1 MRKKISIIG
10 SGNVGAATALWIAR
24 NELGDV
30 VLYNRTRGLA
40 EGKALDLKESSPV
53 DGFDLTITG
62 TDQIEHTRDSD
73 VVVLTAGMA
82 RQPGMS
88 RDDLLTMN
96 ASIIS
101 AISAQIAVTS
111 PNAVVIV
118 VSNPVDTMVHVAAEA
133 TSFPKQRVMG
143 MAGILDSARFRTFIA
158 LELGVSV
165 EDTNALVLGGHG
177 DFMVP
182 LPRHASVGGIPLGD
196 LLPENKIEA
205 LIERTRQGGAEIL
218 ALQKVSSAYFAPAAA
233 VGQMVEAIVKDKKR
247 VLPCVAYL
255 QGQYGIRDLF
265 MGVPTVIGAKGIERI
280 LELKLNSQELEALHK
295 SADAVRKQVAR
306 FGAQAAIPP
315 GPGRPPS
322 ASLQH
327 ESNEKR
333 KVSEPL

>member
-10 SGNVGAATALWIAR
+10 AGNVGSATALWVAR

-53 DGFDLTITG
+53 EGFDLSITG
-62 TDQIEHTRDSD
+62 TDQIEQTRDSD

-96 ASIIS
+96 ASLIS
-101 AISAQIAVTS
+101 AIGAKIAQTS
-111 PNAVVIV
+111 PNAVLIV
-118 VSNPVDTMVHVAAEA
+118 VSNPVDAMVHVAAEA
-133 TSFPKQRVMG
+133 TSFPRQRVMG

-182 LPRHASVGGIPLGD
+182 LPRYASVGGIPVVD
-196 LLPENKIEA
+196 LLPESRIAADAALRLLQGGFYDSVEQDPLTTRDGPDALRAQIGLAEMLLRATAPTVEREEVEFIAAILYTRAAKTLSDRVAAKAYASKARAAVDAFEARYPESLRAAIMPVLREA
-205 LIERTRQGGAEIL
+205 L
-218 ALQKVSSAYFAPAAA
+218 
-233 VGQMVEAIVKDKKR
+233 
-247 VLPCVAYL
+247 
-255 QGQYGIRDLF
+255 
-265 MGVPTVIGAKGIERI
+265 
-280 LELKLNSQELEALHK
+280 
-295 SADAVRKQVAR
+295 AR
-306 FGAQAAIPP
+306 
-315 GPGRPPS
+315 
-322 ASLQH
+322 L
-327 ESNEKR
+327 
-333 KVSEPL
+333 